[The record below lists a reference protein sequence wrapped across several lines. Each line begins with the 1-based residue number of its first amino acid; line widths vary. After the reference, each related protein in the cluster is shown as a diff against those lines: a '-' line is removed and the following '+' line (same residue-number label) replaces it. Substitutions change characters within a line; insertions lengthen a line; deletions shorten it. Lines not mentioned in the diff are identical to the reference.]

1 MFPMKSEPHYQ
12 VLTGRESMVLYMGAL
27 QVQLIS
33 AYLYFLYTKR
43 NPALLNTLNGKVLTG
58 GLLASSYLFFR
69 KDFEYGVEG

>member
-1 MFPMKSEPHYQ
+1 
-12 VLTGRESMVLYMGAL
+12 MVLYMGAL

-43 NPALLNTLNGKVLTG
+43 NPALLKTLNGKVLTA

-69 KDFEYGVEG
+69 TEF